1 MYKQKVVSQ
10 SDEYS
15 PTNQHII
22 STQNHFMPPLIH
34 CSFFPKGQ
42 HCLDFVANR
51 LALPVFELD
60 KKWNYVVYTF
70 FFLSFFPT
78 SIGS

>member
-1 MYKQKVVSQ
+1 MYKQKAVLQ
-10 SDEYS
+10 FDEYS

-22 STQNHFMPPLIH
+22 STQNHFMPCLIH

-42 HCLDFVANR
+42 HCLDFVTNR

-60 KKWNYVVYTF
+60 KKWNYVGC
-70 FFLSFFPT
+70 SPW
-78 SIGS
+78 GRE